1 MALLVRL
8 WPGFPLLWVLQVVGS
23 NPAAP
28 TKTISVTFDANRR
41 HSGQMTRLS
50 AVRVLTPADAMW
62 RFEHAP
68 RVNRRPTCCFFLLSF
83 AGWETLCAVSSWGR
97 EMRKRDAG
105 YDFDRYRMLLAEA
118 VDETK
123 RLAFIDLLVEER
135 ARDRLEGQRVAERN
149 AITVTTIAKV
159 LGNSRT

>member
-1 MALLVRL
+1 
-8 WPGFPLLWVLQVVGS
+8 
-23 NPAAP
+23 
-28 TKTISVTFDANRR
+28 
-41 HSGQMTRLS
+41 
-50 AVRVLTPADAMW
+50 
-62 RFEHAP
+62 
-68 RVNRRPTCCFFLLSF
+68 
-83 AGWETLCAVSSWGR
+83 
-97 EMRKRDAG
+97 MRKRDAG
-105 YDFDRYRMLLAEA
+105 YDFDRYRKLLAEA